1 MVAWTS
7 IGAMEIVH
15 IHHSLSIR
23 QAAGGHLG
31 NFQLGA
37 IASNV
42 PMHILGLV
50 IWGTDICIEY
60 IPRSGIMSKSV
71 ADTTANINCITL
83 LPQHTR
89 SCLLKTHASIY
100 CRTFV

>member
-37 IASNV
+37 IASIV

-60 IPRSGIMSKSV
+60 IPRSGIMSTSV

-89 SCLLKTHASIY
+89 SCLLKTRASIY